1 MESPSSLRERN
12 GAWPEI
18 KEIRIVRPER
28 DILHVDDDPLIS
40 QIVAKKL
47 QPYGYQII
55 PLNDPTE
62 AINELIHKNR
72 RVVLLDID
80 MPGMNGLEVLKE
92 IKKYDGGVQVI
103 MLTGL
108 VTVSSVLESF
118 RLGAEAIFF
127 KPLEDCE
134 ELHETLERTFQ
145 KIDHWW
151 NALQDLSRRKRGER
165 VGTVG

>member
-1 MESPSSLRERN
+1 
-12 GAWPEI
+12 
-18 KEIRIVRPER
+18 VRPER
-28 DILHVDDDPLIS
+28 EILHIDDDPQMTRL
-40 QIVAKKL
+40 VAERL
-47 QPYGYQII
+47 QPYGYQVVS
-55 PLNDPTE
+55 LNDPGE
-62 AINELIHKNR
+62 AINELIYKNR

-80 MPGMNGLEVLKE
+80 MPGMNGLEVLQE

-127 KPLEDCE
+127 KPLEDFE
-134 ELHETLERTFQ
+134 ELHQTLERTFQ

-151 NALQDLSRRKRGER
+151 DALHDLSRRKRGER
-165 VGTVG
+165 VGPVEQHQVQ

>member
-1 MESPSSLRERN
+1 M
-12 GAWPEI
+12 
-18 KEIRIVRPER
+18 RPER
-28 DILHVDDDPLIS
+28 EILHVDDDP
-40 QIVAKKL
+40 QITRFVAKRL
-47 QPYGYQII
+47 EPYGYHVVA
-55 PLNDPTE
+55 LNDPAE
-62 AINELIHKNR
+62 AINELVHKNR

-80 MPGMNGLEVLKE
+80 MPGMNGLEVLEE

-127 KPLEDCE
+127 KPLDDVE
-134 ELHETLERTFQ
+134 ELHETLKRTFQ

-151 NALQDLSRRKRGER
+151 AALHDLSRRKRGEC
-165 VGTVG
+165 VGSVE

>member
-1 MESPSSLRERN
+1 M
-12 GAWPEI
+12 
-18 KEIRIVRPER
+18 KPER
-28 DILHVDDDPLIS
+28 EILHVDDDPQITRLI
-40 QIVAKKL
+40 AKRL
-47 QPYGYQII
+47 EPYGYQVVS
-55 PLNDPTE
+55 LNDPSE
-62 AINELIHKNR
+62 AIGELMHSNR

-92 IKKYDGGVQVI
+92 IKKYDGGIQVI

-134 ELHETLERTFQ
+134 ELHETLERSFQ
-145 KIDHWW
+145 KIDQWW
-151 NALQDLSRRKRGER
+151 EALHDLSRRKRGER
-165 VGTVG
+165 VGIIG